1 MIQALRS
8 FPNLLEVDLLYNIE
22 LLRWDEAVLL
32 LIYFD
37 RFCEHLRLVGIPLL
51 SLVTELLMLHQ
62 DSLTEPGL
70 PDLW

>member
-8 FPNLLEVDLLYNIE
+8 FPNLLEADLLYNIE
-22 LLRWDEAVLL
+22 LLRSDEAILL

-37 RFCEHLRLVGIPLL
+37 RLCKHLRLVGIPLL

-62 DSLTEPGL
+62 DYLMKPAL
-70 PDLW
+70 PDL